1 MIKQDKIT
9 LAIAKAAKRILLGED
24 NIVDEIQY
32 RCTACGCMDVE
43 LIGGEMLCMDC
54 GQDAVKVVDEE
65 DASPG
70 MEKEKED
77 DSEVKG
83 EEIASDDIPDQGEEK
98 PVAEGVNLLGAQG
111 LDDSRVSRN
120 QARWQSALG
129 LSQVG
134 ATMADERQDGSEL
147 SAMDPS
153 VRTGNGGTVVKIDGK
168 QAADDLARDAAAS
181 IKGRAKM
188 TNESKS
194 SDLADQCEEI
204 ASRLAGLIDNRSEL
218 SSVDMQR
225 LMIAKDRLKQVLL
238 SVEGE

>member
-1 MIKQDKIT
+1 MIKQDTIT

-24 NIVDEIQY
+24 AQY
-32 RCTACGCMDVE
+32 RCTACGCTDVE
-43 LIGGEMLCMDC
+43 LIGGEMLCKDC
-54 GQDAVKVVDEE
+54 GQDAAIVDE

-77 DSEVKG
+77 DSEG
-83 EEIASDDIPDQGEEK
+83 MREEIASDDIPDQGEEK

-153 VRTGNGGTVVKIDGK
+153 SRTGNGGTVVKIDGK
-168 QAADDLARDAAAS
+168 KAADDLARDAAAGV
-181 IKGRAKM
+181 KRQAKM
-188 TNESKS
+188 TNESRKH
-194 SDLADQCEEI
+194 
-204 ASRLAGLIDNRSEL
+204 G
-218 SSVDMQR
+218 
-225 LMIAKDRLKQVLL
+225 
-238 SVEGE
+238 